1 MKEVNVPTGKNKKIV
16 GMMKDD
22 RVCCIEGKDV
32 RVQKVRQK
40 LEDKHCK
47 GTKKCVVT

>member
-32 RVQKVRQK
+32 RV
-40 LEDKHCK
+40 
-47 GTKKCVVT
+47 

>member
-22 RVCCIEGKDV
+22 RVCCTEGKDV
-32 RVQKVRQK
+32 RV
-40 LEDKHCK
+40 
-47 GTKKCVVT
+47 